1 MLSIRNETPADHE
14 QVEAIIRAAFYNR
27 YVPGCFEHY
36 LAHVMRDHE
45 DFLPELDFVAE
56 KNGEIVG
63 SIMYTKAT
71 LTDETG
77 FVKDILTFGPLA
89 ICPRRQRRG
98 YAKALMA
105 HSFERARELGYD
117 AIVILGNPANYVG
130 SGFVSCKKHNVHLQ
144 DGSFPAAL
152 LVKELADGMLEGRS
166 WTYRYSPVMDIDEIE
181 AQRFDDALAP
191 LEKKW
196 QPSQE
201 EFFILSNA
209 TL

>member
-1 MLSIRNETPADHE
+1 
-14 QVEAIIRAAFYNR
+14 
-27 YVPGCFEHY
+27 
-36 LAHVMRDHE
+36 
-45 DFLPELDFVAE
+45 
-56 KNGEIVG
+56 
-63 SIMYTKAT
+63 
-71 LTDETG
+71 
-77 FVKDILTFGPLA
+77 
-89 ICPRRQRRG
+89 
-98 YAKALMA
+98 MA

-130 SGFVSCKKHNVHLQ
+130 SGFVSCKKHNVHLE

-152 LVKELADGMLEGRS
+152 LVKELADGAFEGKD
-166 WTYRYSPVMDIDEIE
+166 WTYRYSPVMDIDEAE
-181 AQRFDDALAP
+181 ARRFDDALAP